1 MADRRDHGS
10 VSADYLVWICKEQRQ
25 NNTSERKDQ
34 KYDLQKYEQINHEE
48 HRYNGETHKGSIAD
62 PVGLFLVYQRLRSLY
77 SKVGFTIEWKLDP
90 KATAEPTTP
99 PKLKI
104 AQK

>member
-1 MADRRDHGS
+1 MADRRNPSS
-10 VSADYLVWICKEQRQ
+10 VSADHLVWICEEQRQ

-34 KYDLQKYEQINHEE
+34 EYDLQKYEQINHRE
-48 HRYNGETHKGSIAD
+48 HHYNGGTHIGAIAD
-62 PVGLFLVYQRLRSLY
+62 PVGLFLVYQRLCSLY